1 MVRTLSCHCRAH
13 GFNPWSGNQDPAS
26 HPMWPKKKK
35 KRRVYMLLFRVIFL
49 KINKFFQV
57 FYCMCLALNS

>member
-1 MVRTLSCHCRAH
+1 MVRTLSYHCKVH

-26 HPMWPKKKK
+26 HAMWPKK
-35 KRRVYMLLFRVIFL
+35 VYMLFFRVIFL

-57 FYCMCLALNS
+57 FYCTCLSLNS